1 MEDKAIIDLYWNRS
15 EQAVKET
22 EKKYGNY
29 CHSVAMRILSNRE
42 DAVEIVN
49 DTMLAAWNSIP
60 PKRPDVLRTYL
71 GRIARNLSLNKLRH
85 IYAQKR
91 GEGETWAALDE
102 LSECVSDGTDF
113 LEKIEANELAEIIQ
127 NFLAAQPDADRRI
140 FIRRY
145 YYFDSIQEIS
155 KRFAC
160 GESKVKSTLF
170 RMRKKLERKLTEE
183 GYYYDERPSEHKK

>member
-1 MEDKAIIDLYWNRS
+1 MEDEAILDLYFAR
-15 EQAVKET
+15 EEEAIRQT

-60 PKRPDVLRTYL
+60 PMRPNVLRTYL

-91 GEGETWAALDE
+91 GEGETWVAMDE
-102 LSECVSDGTDF
+102 LSECVSDGSDF
-113 LEKIEANELAEIIQ
+113 LKKIEANELAKIIQ
-127 NFLAAQPDADRRI
+127 EFLATQRKSDRQI
-140 FIRRY
+140 FICRY

-155 KRFAC
+155 RRFAC
-160 GESKVKSTLF
+160 SESKIKSILF
-170 RMRKKLERKLTEE
+170 RTRKKLEKRLTEE
-183 GYYYDERPSEHKK
+183 GYYYDE